1 MDEKRHKE
9 SHNFTWGMIV
19 GGAVVLMLTT
29 KKGRQILKEVS
40 EGGLDSLEDII
51 DIDRVRELAG
61 EFGVDEEDDQEEV
74 EEAEVERKPKRRRLF
89 KGVRR
94 R

>member
-40 EGGLDSLEDII
+40 EGGLESLEDLI

-61 EFGVDEEDDQEEV
+61 EFDGEDEGDQEYVDEV
-74 EEAEVERKPKRRRLF
+74 EVERRPKRRRLF

-94 R
+94 K